1 MALTFEEQNAFNSG
15 ASDQANKGR
24 KNPFSQKTQ
33 TELHDAWQSGWK
45 AEEALHKAHNTKRK
59 PA

>member
-15 ASDQANKGR
+15 ASDCANKGR
-24 KNPFSQKTQ
+24 KNPFSPKSEL
-33 TELHDAWQSGWK
+33 ELHDAWQSGWK
-45 AEEALHKAHNTKRK
+45 AEEAALKAHNTKGK